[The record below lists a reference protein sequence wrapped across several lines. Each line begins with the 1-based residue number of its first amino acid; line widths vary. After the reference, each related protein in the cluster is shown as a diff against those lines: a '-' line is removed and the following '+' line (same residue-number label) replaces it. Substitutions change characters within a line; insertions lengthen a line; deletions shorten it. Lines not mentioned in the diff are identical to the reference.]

1 MGLKTANNISM
12 ACFEMI
18 NKLLMILK
26 SIHSLLVLLVV
37 LTQPTEDLQVLLS
50 TTRMTLEEMIPNPRS
65 TSDPTEVADLAFH
78 PGECLQV
85 VLMAREYN
93 ANLIDDFILIF
104 QMFQPEMNVD
114 IL

>member
-1 MGLKTANNISM
+1 M

-18 NKLLMILK
+18 NKLLIVLK

-50 TTRMTLEEMIPNPRS
+50 TTRMTLEMIPDPRS

-78 PGECLQV
+78 LGEYLQV
-85 VLMAREYN
+85 VL
-93 ANLIDDFILIF
+93 
-104 QMFQPEMNVD
+104 
-114 IL
+114 